1 MRQEGSELSWKLQ
14 GSDLLHRSSDAPA
27 PLIGE
32 HFSGSQTLTMHSP
45 CSMWIVFVS
54 EFKRSSFLA
63 GLWGCLLHHH
73 KHRLCA
79 KCNPLASCWRETEGR
94 DLPTQW
100 KVENESESCS
110 VVSNSLRPHSC
121 TIHRILQARILEW
134 VAFPLSKGSSQPRNR
149 TQVCKKKQST
159 KLYYMLY
166 DPSYVEIHLKIFLKM
181 KTPSCI

>member
-54 EFKRSSFLA
+54 KFKRSSFLA

-79 KCNPLASCWRETEGR
+79 KCNPLASCWRETGEG
-94 DLPTQW
+94 P
-100 KVENESESCS
+100 
-110 VVSNSLRPHSC
+110 PHSVKGWKWKWKLLSRVQLFE
-121 TIHRILQARILEW
+121 TPQLYNHRILQARILEW
-134 VAFPLSKGSSQPRNR
+134 VAFPFSKGSSQPRNR
-149 TQVCKKKQST
+149 TQVCEKKQST